1 MRRELE
7 FYFSGYGI
15 VPCCVA
21 QSDNRM
27 TGIYNTMQKK
37 NQHATDSVNVIR
49 IYSTRSIEYTHD
61 NIITEEPVTIMIDQV
76 GSFTLMCTPSD
87 IEALAIGF
95 IFSEGMISHIDDVV
109 ETYTKPELTNVVGI
123 QVRDPTRIGIGR
135 NLILTSSCGMCGV
148 RNIEKMIQATQPCD
162 QTFKIEDQQLTEIM
176 QKLRNRQSIFD
187 LTGGSHGAAIFDESA
202 EIIFFAEDIGR
213 HNALDKA
220 IGKCL
225 LSGSRT
231 RGCGVAL
238 SGRVSLE
245 IVTKAAKAGIELIA
259 AVSAVSS
266 YAVSAS
272 ERWNM
277 TLCGFVRPDKINV
290 YSKPERIISHIEHG

>member
-1 MRRELE
+1 
-7 FYFSGYGI
+7 
-15 VPCCVA
+15 
-21 QSDNRM
+21 M
-27 TGIYNTMQKK
+27 TGVSNTMQKE
-37 NQHATDSVNVIR
+37 NQHASDDVNVYR
-49 IYSTRSIEYTHD
+49 IYSSGSAEHTRDKVIIEQP
-61 NIITEEPVTIMIDQV
+61 ITIMIDRV

-95 IFSEGMISHIDDVV
+95 LFSEGMITHIDDVI
-109 ETYTKPELTNVVGI
+109 ETYTKPELPNVIGI
-123 QVRDPTRIGIGR
+123 EVQDPTRIGIGR
-135 NLILTSSCGMCGV
+135 NLIVASSCGMCGV
-148 RNIEKMIQATQPCD
+148 RNIEKMIQTIRPCD
-162 QTFKIEDQQLTEIM
+162 QTFKIGDRQLIEIM
-176 QKLRNRQSIFD
+176 QKLRSLQNVFD
-187 LTGGSHGAAIFDESA
+187 LTGGSHGAAIFDDSA
-202 EIIFFAEDIGR
+202 EIISFSEDIGR

-225 LSGSRT
+225 LSGLST
-231 RGCGVAL
+231 QGCCGVAL

-272 ERWNM
+272 EKWNM

-290 YSKPERIISHIEHG
+290 YSKPERIISHIEH

>member
-1 MRRELE
+1 MW
-7 FYFSGYGI
+7 
-15 VPCCVA
+15 
-21 QSDNRM
+21 
-27 TGIYNTMQKK
+27 
-37 NQHATDSVNVIR
+37 
-49 IYSTRSIEYTHD
+49 
-61 NIITEEPVTIMIDQV
+61 
-76 GSFTLMCTPSD
+76 
-87 IEALAIGF
+87 
-95 IFSEGMISHIDDVV
+95 
-109 ETYTKPELTNVVGI
+109 
-123 QVRDPTRIGIGR
+123 
-135 NLILTSSCGMCGV
+135 GV
-148 RNIEKMIQATQPCD
+148 RNIEKMLQTIQRRD
-162 QTFKIEDQQLTEIM
+162 HTFKIEDQQLIEIM
-176 QKLRNRQSIFD
+176 QKLRSLQSIFN

-202 EIIFFAEDIGR
+202 EIISFAEDIGR

-266 YAVSAS
+266 YAVSVS
-272 ERWNM
+272 EKWNM

-290 YSKPERIISHIEHG
+290 YSKPERIISHIEHR